1 MFTEAYKKAKEN
13 NYVKE
18 LRIYLMEF
26 EAKREPFEIAEKL
39 GITVS
44 AVNQRIK
51 NLSENIGTINKFI
64 ELANTIGYN
73 VDIAFVK

>member
-1 MFTEAYKKAKEN
+1 M
-13 NYVKE
+13 
-18 LRIYLMEF
+18 
-26 EAKREPFEIAEKL
+26 AEKL